1 MRAEVAVLLQPGSL
15 EDPAAQVSEEDS
27 VPQVNSGSTEKKIP
41 EKLPVIIDFSAY
53 CDCV

>member
-15 EDPAAQVSEEDS
+15 EDTAAQVSEGP
-27 VPQVNSGSTEKKIP
+27 VPLVDSGSTEKKIP